1 MLHPQADF
9 DKVYITRNNGRKGM
23 ISVEDCVEM
32 ETESLK
38 KYTENSNEML
48 LMAVKGEGIL
58 GDGITKKEILEN
70 RRKNFME
77 NPLHSH
83 FMRKTDEVR
92 SQET

>member
-1 MLHPQADF
+1 
-9 DKVYITRNNGRKGM
+9 
-23 ISVEDCVEM
+23 
-32 ETESLK
+32 
-38 KYTENSNEML
+38 ML